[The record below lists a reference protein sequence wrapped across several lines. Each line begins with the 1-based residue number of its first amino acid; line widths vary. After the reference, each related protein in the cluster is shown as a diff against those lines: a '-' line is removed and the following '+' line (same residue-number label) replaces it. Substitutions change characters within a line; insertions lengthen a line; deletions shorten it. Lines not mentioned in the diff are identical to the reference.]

1 MKLTIF
7 DVYVPM
13 QDQEQCDRMK
23 QVCVDNGL
31 PYWKHRVAFQYI
43 NNPIYNEESY
53 FCLCGKEFFVT
64 VCWNKNKTQVTEVDF
79 LILLNEWKSKENG
92 KNRM

>member
-13 QDQEQCDRMK
+13 EGQEQCDRMK

-31 PYWKHRVAFQYI
+31 PYEKQSYDFNFL
-43 NNPIYNEESY
+43 NNGTDCFRFSNNYGTFSI
-53 FCLCGKEFFVT
+53 
-64 VCWNKNKTQVTEVDF
+64 WDKNLKQTQVTEPEF
-79 LILLNEWKSKENG
+79 LTLLNEYKDKENEN
-92 KNRM
+92 KF